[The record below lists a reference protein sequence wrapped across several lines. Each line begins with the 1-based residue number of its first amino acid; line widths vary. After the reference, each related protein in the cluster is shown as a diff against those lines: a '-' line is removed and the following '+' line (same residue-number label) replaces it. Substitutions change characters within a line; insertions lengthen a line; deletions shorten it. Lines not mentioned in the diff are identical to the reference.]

1 MANSIAVNYF
11 YHNRVCVWTGGGTLL
26 ECAAL
31 LHFLQSV
38 DQLLGQVLV

>member
-1 MANSIAVNYF
+1 MANSIAVKYF
-11 YHNRVCVWTGGGTLL
+11 YHNRVCVWTGGTLR

-31 LHFLQSV
+31 LHFLQPI